1 MVGEELGRKR
11 LLLPGVLCV
20 KKGEEKDDI
29 VDEYTCGVVEAL
41 RQMIDADFEE
51 QIVKFQELVGMT
63 KEQEEHVNNVR
74 DAV

>member
-1 MVGEELGRKR
+1 MVDRE

-41 RQMIDADFEE
+41 RQMNDADIEE
-51 QIVKFQELVGMT
+51 QIVKFQELVEMT
-63 KEQEEHVNNVR
+63 KEQEEPVNNVS